1 MKLQELRKIIRSLI
15 KESQSSNPISILKIE
30 LVKAAQKVYDEWEQN
45 EEGYCDYLG
54 YGGICQDIAEAMAEV
69 LLNNNIECSTVSQ
82 QVGEQHVYVIAKIE
96 DGVYEVDISP
106 YTYESGGGYCW
117 KKIPDVVF
125 DESDIIIKRLSPD
138 PEDFEQYV
146 DWN

>member
-1 MKLQELRKIIRSLI
+1 MNSENIRKIIRSI
-15 KESQSSNPISILKIE
+15 IRESAVSNPIFELKNDLI
-30 LVKAAQKVYDEWEQN
+30 KAAQKEYDEWEQN

-54 YGGICQDIAEAMAEV
+54 YGGICQDIAEAMANV
-69 LLNNNIECSTVSQ
+69 LSENGIECSTVSQ
-82 QVGEQHVYVIAKIE
+82 QIGEQHVYVIAKTE

-117 KKIPDVVF
+117 KKIPNVVF
-125 DESDIIIKRLSPD
+125 DQSDIIINRLSPD

-146 DWN
+146 DYD